1 MRLGKTA
8 WILLANILA
17 MHLYMELQQ
26 EMGLKS
32 DPKSPTLERL
42 GILRT
47 RATSVEFALLR
58 SWPDLKKVLTATVIS

>member
-1 MRLGKTA
+1 MRLRRTA

-26 EMGLKS
+26 EIGL
-32 DPKSPTLERL
+32 KSPTLEGLRIL
-42 GILRT
+42 GT